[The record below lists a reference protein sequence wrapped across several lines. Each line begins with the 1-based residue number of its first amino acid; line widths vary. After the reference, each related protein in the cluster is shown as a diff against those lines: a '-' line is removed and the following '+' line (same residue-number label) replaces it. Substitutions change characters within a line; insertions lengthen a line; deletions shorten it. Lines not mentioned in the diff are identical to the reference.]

1 MNLNKASQYLS
12 LILRHEPSQNGVDMS
27 HDGYCSTQQV
37 ISAINQAGF
46 KGFSLDHLL
55 IIVKND
61 KKQRYSIKE
70 CNNFIRANQGHSIPV
85 DLGLTPV
92 QPLDVLYHGTSPKF
106 LELILNS
113 ELKPMNREFLHL
125 SCDLKTAKMV
135 GKRHAKSQ
143 PVQIIHIDAKRLYE
157 EGHQFYL
164 SDNNVWLS
172 REPISPKYFIKI
184 QSLEKNF

>member
-27 HDGYCSTQQV
+27 NAGYCSTKQV
-37 ISAINQAGF
+37 VAAIQKAGF
-46 KGFSLDHLL
+46 YDFDLEHLL
-55 IIVKND
+55 TIVKTD
-61 KKQRYSIKE
+61 KKQRYSMKK
-70 CNNFIRANQGHSIPV
+70 CQTFIRANQGHSIPV
-85 DLGLTPV
+85 DLGLVPV

-113 ELKPMNREFLHL
+113 ELKPMSREFLHL

-135 GKRHAKSQ
+135 GKRHAKSE

-172 REPISPKYFIKI
+172 RDSISPNYFIEI
-184 QSLEKNF
+184 QSLDKNI